1 MSLMAT
7 IGSLIFVLAALVLA
21 VRGLRGHNLPTSQL
35 VKYALIWGV
44 IILGVM
50 LVFGLFIPS

>member
-1 MSLMAT
+1 
-7 IGSLIFVLAALVLA
+7 
-21 VRGLRGHNLPTSQL
+21 L